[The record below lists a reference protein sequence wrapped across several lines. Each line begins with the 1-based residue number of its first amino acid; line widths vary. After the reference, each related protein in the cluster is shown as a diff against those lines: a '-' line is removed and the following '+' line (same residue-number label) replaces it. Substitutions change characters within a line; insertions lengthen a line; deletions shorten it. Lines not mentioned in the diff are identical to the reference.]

1 MTMPEVMQSYGI
13 KIRNNMC
20 SCPFHGND
28 RHPSMKVFKT
38 GANCF
43 TCGWNGDIFSFVMQM
58 DGVDFKTA
66 FKKLGGSYAMY
77 NNEKEHRQA
86 NIRLQS
92 QKAKIEQKKR
102 YDESLKNELSKAIQI
117 CRRAAEIYEPFS
129 DGWTYAKN
137 KLQYLLY
144 MWEQKYVE
152 QQEIDDFNVYRECR
166 QVKQRFL

>member
-1 MTMPEVMQSYGI
+1 MPEVMKGYGI
-13 KIRNNMC
+13 KIQNNMC
-20 SCPFHGND
+20 SCPFHGQD
-28 RHPSMKVFKT
+28 KHPSMKVFRD

-43 TCGWNGDIFSFVMQM
+43 TCGWNGDIFAFVMQA

-77 NNEKEHRQA
+77 NGERERRQA

-102 YDESLKNELSKAIQI
+102 YNESLKSELSKAIQI
-117 CRRAAEIYEPFS
+117 CRRAADIYEPLS
-129 DGWTYAKN
+129 DGWTDAKN

-144 MWEQKYVE
+144 LWELKYTE